1 MKKNKGA
8 DFPKSSSSF
17 LGYGQATFHVDKYG
31 KVHALHGHGTL
42 HYLFSHVENWP
53 YSRRREQEQ
62 IALCIFMSRESV
74 VAHPS

>member
-1 MKKNKGA
+1 MKLFYDQN
-8 DFPKSSSSF
+8 
-17 LGYGQATFHVDKYG
+17 
-31 KVHALHGHGTL
+31 GHGTL

-53 YSRRREQEQ
+53 YSRNREQEQ